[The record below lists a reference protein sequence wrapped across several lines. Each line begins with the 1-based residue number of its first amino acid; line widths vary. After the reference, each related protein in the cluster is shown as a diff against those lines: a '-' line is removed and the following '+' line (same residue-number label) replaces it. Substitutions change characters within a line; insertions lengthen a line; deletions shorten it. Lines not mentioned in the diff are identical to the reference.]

1 MKCFI
6 TLALIALLSS
16 CSDSFINHTL
26 TAERTGECNQQ
37 RQAVRMIS
45 NINGER
51 YEFEYCLDEG
61 FNGRDYKLERKGDSL
76 VLSFPGHSAKM
87 AMYKLTLDI
96 DAKPAY
102 HHILLGDQ
110 IVEVVGAEK

>member
-6 TLALIALLSS
+6 TLTIIVLLSS

-26 TAERTGECNQQ
+26 KAERTGECNQQ
-37 RQAVRMIS
+37 RQAVKMIS

-51 YEFEYCLDEG
+51 YEFGYCLEDG

-76 VLSFPGHSAKM
+76 VLSFPGPSTKM

-110 IVEVVGAEK
+110 MVEVVGAEK